1 VLTLKNTRIT
11 LASITVGGD
20 SMIITVDTFEK
31 YLGQKVR
38 DPYGRIVG
46 RIVSFYSDVSGIVSQ
61 VEIEFKE
68 DSFETVPVSRI
79 EITKDGV
86 VLLPEWK
93 AEALELIRQLERARK
108 RALALEEL
116 YSKGEVP
123 RHAYDE
129 FKKKL
134 EIDLSRLHEK
144 SREVKEMLNKRMAS
158 LEAMILHL
166 EKALTA
172 LRISYI
178 AGEVGERSFK
188 AAFEPLRNARE
199 KAIEEKDDIK
209 RVLERIKKLEAE
221 PIEIRKEAVVPTRK
235 HEEKK
240 VETPT
245 ERAEPIVVQVVGG

>member
-1 VLTLKNTRIT
+1 MLTLKNTRIIV
-11 LASITVGGD
+11 ASSIVGGD
-20 SMIITVDTFEK
+20 IMIVTVDNFEK

-46 RIVSFYSDVSGIVSQ
+46 KIVSFYSDVSGVVSQ
-61 VEIEFKE
+61 VEVEFKE
-68 DSFETVPVSRI
+68 DSFETIPISRI
-79 EITKDGV
+79 EITKDGII
-86 VLLPEWK
+86 LLPEWK
-93 AEALELIRQLERARK
+93 AEALDLIRQLERARK

-116 YSKGEVP
+116 YSKGDIP

-134 EIDLSRLHEK
+134 ERDLSRLHEK
-144 SREVKEMLNKRMAS
+144 SKEVKEMLNKRMAS

-178 AGEVGERSFK
+178 AGEIGERSFK
-188 AAFEPLRNARE
+188 SAFEPLRNARE

-209 RVLERIKKLEAE
+209 RVLEKIKKLEAE
-221 PIEIRKEAVVPTRK
+221 PIEIRKEVPARK
-235 HEEKK
+235 PETEKK
-240 VETPT
+240 VEVPT
-245 ERAEPIVVQVVGG
+245 EHAEPIVVQVVGG

>member
-1 VLTLKNTRIT
+1 MLTLKNTRIIV
-11 LASITVGGD
+11 ASSIVGGD
-20 SMIITVDTFEK
+20 IMIVTVDNFEK

-46 RIVSFYSDVSGIVSQ
+46 KIVSFYSDVSGVVSQ
-61 VEIEFKE
+61 VEVEFKE
-68 DSFETVPVSRI
+68 DSFETIPISRI
-79 EITKDGV
+79 EITKDGII
-86 VLLPEWK
+86 LLPEWK
-93 AEALELIRQLERARK
+93 AEALDLIRQLERARK

-116 YSKGEVP
+116 YSKGDIP

-134 EIDLSRLHEK
+134 ERDLSRLHEK
-144 SREVKEMLNKRMAS
+144 SKEVKEMLNKRMAS

-178 AGEVGERSFK
+178 AGEIGERSFK
-188 AAFEPLRNARE
+188 SAFEPLRNARE

-209 RVLERIKKLEAE
+209 RVLEKIKKLEAE
-221 PIEIRKEAVVPTRK
+221 PIEIRKEVPARK
-235 HEEKK
+235 PEAEKK
-240 VETPT
+240 VEVPT
-245 ERAEPIVVQVVGG
+245 EHAEPIVVQVVGG

>member
-1 VLTLKNTRIT
+1 VLTLKNTRIIV
-11 LASITVGGD
+11 ASSIVGGD
-20 SMIITVDTFEK
+20 IMIVTVDNFEK

-46 RIVSFYSDVSGIVSQ
+46 KIVSFYSDVSGVVSQ
-61 VEIEFKE
+61 VEVEFKE
-68 DSFETVPVSRI
+68 DSFETIPISRI
-79 EITKDGV
+79 EITKDGII
-86 VLLPEWK
+86 LLPEWK
-93 AEALELIRQLERARK
+93 AEALDLIRQLERARK

-116 YSKGEVP
+116 YSKGDIP

-134 EIDLSRLHEK
+134 ERDLSRLHEK
-144 SREVKEMLNKRMAS
+144 SKEVKEMLNKRMAS

-178 AGEVGERSFK
+178 AGEIGERSFK
-188 AAFEPLRNARE
+188 SAFEPLRNARE

-209 RVLERIKKLEAE
+209 RVLEKIKKLEAE
-221 PIEIRKEAVVPTRK
+221 PIEIRKEVPARK
-235 HEEKK
+235 PEAEKK
-240 VETPT
+240 VEVPT
-245 ERAEPIVVQVVGG
+245 EHAEPIVVQVVGG